1 MSFTRLN
8 FLTAALLCLSA
19 CAPQAESTPAGSEP
33 GVAAASAAQPL
44 AASPAQPLAA
54 LTEAPTAAP
63 ASAEIPPPFQG
74 YWSDDCQSASSQ
86 NQLRIEA
93 REIAFFESGGEVRA
107 VVVRGDDIALIV
119 DMYGEGEEW
128 LATQTFKLMDNG
140 QTLVDTGNVYAED
153 GKPMVRKRCA
163 PRSAAGQNSD

>member
-1 MSFTRLN
+1 MSFIRFQL
-8 FLTAALLCLSA
+8 LTAALLCLSA
-19 CAPQAESTPAGSEP
+19 CAPQAEPTPAGSES

-44 AASPAQPLAA
+44 AASLAQPLAA
-54 LTEAPTAAP
+54 PP
-63 ASAEIPPPFQG
+63 ALAEIPPPFQG
-74 YWSDDCQSASSQ
+74 YWRDNCQAAVSQ

-93 REIAFFESGGEVRA
+93 REIAFFESGGDVRA

-140 QTLVDTGNVYAED
+140 QTLVDTGNIYAED

-163 PRSAAGQNSD
+163 PRPAAGQSSN